1 MYMKQTFLI
10 LLTLLL
16 SLTVFTS
23 CSCSD
28 NPVNVKHLGS
38 GYVQQE
44 NNALFVEVDGV
55 KYYPLYVY
63 TNFLSKTER
72 TPPTE
77 GMLVTLFTTHD
88 TQRVK
93 FIAGDLSEEYLE
105 EYFTTNLKSIWSMLI
120 TYFACVA
127 VLIFLGVIN
136 AKIWSELRF

>member
-1 MYMKQTFLI
+1 MYMRQTFLI

-23 CSCSD
+23 CSCFD
-28 NPVNVKHLGS
+28 NPANAKRLGS

-55 KYYPLYVY
+55 KYSPLYVY
-63 TNFLSKTER
+63 TNGPSKKET

-77 GMLVTLFTTHD
+77 GMIVTLFTTHD
-88 TQRVK
+88 TQTVM

-105 EYFTTNLKSIWSMLI
+105 EYFTTNSTFAWLMLI
-120 TYFACVA
+120 TYFACIA
-127 VLIFLGVIN
+127 VLIFLPEN
-136 AKIWSELRF
+136 KAKTVRAD